1 MSDPLE
7 RVHAQ
12 TTSAE
17 LVPPP
22 ARVIETEAPGEP
34 AQSPPATRRLP
45 GARLRRLR
53 CWTLSLLFILST
65 LASVVLANLIVH
77 RVPTRIDVTGIGL
90 YELSPRTRAVLERLE
105 GDFELILAGPWS
117 DPQQLRLDARIVAQV
132 LDTLAEIAERS
143 PRLNLEILDATRP
156 QARERLATVFQ
167 RLAQRERT
175 AIDEYLAQVR
185 SAREA
190 LADAIARIDR
200 LQGDLATLA
209 QQAGPEGPIRAQ
221 LATWSQQA
229 GVLGADLRRRA
240 EAADAALSRTVLA
253 STVSRADEAAR
264 ICEAALSRFEQE
276 LNALAQGLRNL
287 ADSPQT
293 PLPVAD
299 ALTPLAS
306 RLDREREAAA
316 RARDALERTP
326 VPDAIRAS
334 RALERASVALLIG
347 PPASGLTAIDLDA
360 LFPTIPPEQAREGL
374 EADLRGHTE
383 SVVTLALSALINPH
397 TPIVVF
403 VHANA
408 QANLFES
415 GAVARLQRELE
426 ARRIDTVEWGVVAQ
440 RSPPNLAELDP
451 AGTRPVVYVVIPT
464 DAGVAMGDDPAL
476 SGPSRARRLAQVVA
490 DLMNAGEALLLSL
503 QPSVQRAWGETDE
516 LARTIEA
523 FGLRASTDLALLRES
538 RPAGQRVVEGALD
551 VLGIPGS
558 HPIADSLGMLPVHL
572 RWVVPIAPTD
582 DENGATPLLRTDGD
596 GIWGE
601 SEWQGLWQTRTQ
613 ALAWS
618 GVGVPTPTPRLDDL
632 DGPWDVAFAASRASP
647 QGSGTQRLVV
657 VGANGWFFDAERA
670 AQVRIEGVTT
680 AEHPGN
686 GQLFE
691 SAILWLSGQDE
702 LIAQGPSA
710 RAVARI
716 GPIPD
721 RVRLAIAWGLIAGL
735 PLGVLFLGLLWRL
748 LTG

>member
-1 MSDPLE
+1 MSTPTE
-7 RVHAQ
+7 PSARSQVPG
-12 TTSAE
+12 TSDDAS
-17 LVPPP
+17 P
-22 ARVIETEAPGEP
+22 ASTP
-34 AQSPPATRRLP
+34 AGRASARPSS
-45 GARLRRLR
+45 ARLRRLR
-53 CWTLSLLFILST
+53 CWTLSLLFVIST

-90 YELSPRTRAVLERLE
+90 YELSPRTRAVLDHLD
-105 GDFELILAGPWS
+105 GDFELILAGPWN
-117 DPQQLRLDARIVAQV
+117 DPQQLGLDARIVAQV
-132 LDTLAEIAERS
+132 QDTLREIARRS
-143 PRLNLEILDATRP
+143 PHLNLEILDATRP
-156 QARERLATVFQ
+156 QARDRLAEIFQ
-167 RLAQRERT
+167 RLTRRERP
-175 AIDEYLAQVR
+175 AIDEHLAMVR
-185 SAREA
+185 SARAA
-190 LADAIARIDR
+190 LAEAIARIDQVQR
-200 LQGDLATLA
+200 DLAALA
-209 QQAGPEGPIRAQ
+209 QQAGAEGPIRAQ
-221 LATWSQQA
+221 LSTWSQQA

-240 EAADAALSRTVLA
+240 DAVDAALSRTLLGSAVPP
-253 STVSRADEAAR
+253 SDEAAQ
-264 ICEAALSRFEQE
+264 ICEAALSRFERE
-276 LNALAQGLRNL
+276 MSALAQGLRNL
-287 ADSPQT
+287 AENPQT

-299 ALTPLAS
+299 ALPPLAS
-306 RLDREREAAA
+306 RLEREREAAA
-316 RARDALERTP
+316 RSRDALERTP

-347 PPASGLTAIDLDA
+347 PPGSGLTAIDLGA

-383 SVVTLALSALINPH
+383 SVITLALSALINPN

-415 GAVARLQRELE
+415 GAVARLRRELE

-440 RSPPNLAELDP
+440 ASAPNLAELDP
-451 AGTRPVVYVVIPT
+451 AGTRPLVYVVIPT

-490 DLMNAGEALLLSL
+490 DLMRSGEALLVSL

-523 FGLRASTDLALLRES
+523 FGLRARTDLALLRES
-538 RPAGQRVVEGALD
+538 RPAGQRVVEGSLD

-572 RWVVPIAPTD
+572 RWAVPIEQAG
-582 DENGATPLLRTDGD
+582 DEDGAAPLLRASGE

-657 VGANGWFFDAERA
+657 VGANGWFFDAQRA

-691 SAILWLSGQDE
+691 SAVLWLSGQDE

-716 GPIPD
+716 GPIPE

-748 LTG
+748 LMG